1 MIIIKPYITYDV
13 HVMESFEFES
23 GRVLEN
29 VVVEYGINGVPKY
42 DEDGNIINAVI
53 YFPTLKGESSILA
66 KNIDLIYDFD
76 NDNYFFIKITSLGAP
91 NSCSPS
97 STGLKHEFP
106 TYTIKDRVNFQRQFL
121 AEKFNITKVLGLIGE
136 GMGGFGVYTW
146 ACEYPDEME
155 FIIILN
161 STYKTGG
168 YRYVL
173 LRTAEAII
181 DSCDDFYSN
190 EYSVSLT
197 KIIVALSRL
206 RFAGQFSNNVFES
219 LSNNELDV
227 LMEDFVDE
235 GLFMD
240 IHDFKSRNDCL
251 LDYDVF
257 DKLHNIKAKALIIG
271 FGDSLY
277 FNSKN
282 DILPLK
288 DIINNSKIVA
298 FNDKENFYDEED
310 FSELKLET
318 LSFLNQFDYNKKS

>member
-1 MIIIKPYITYDV
+1 MGYL
-13 HVMESFEFES
+13 H
-23 GRVLEN
+23 
-29 VVVEYGINGVPKY
+29 
-42 DEDGNIINAVI
+42 
-53 YFPTLKGESSILA
+53 
-66 KNIDLIYDFD
+66 
-76 NDNYFFIKITSLGAP
+76 
-91 NSCSPS
+91 
-97 STGLKHEFP
+97 
-106 TYTIKDRVNFQRQFL
+106 
-121 AEKFNITKVLGLIGE
+121 KVLGIIGE

-173 LRTAEAII
+173 LRTAESII

-219 LSNNELDV
+219 LSNDELDV

-251 LDYDVF
+251 LEYNVS

-277 FNSKN
+277 FNSES

-288 DIINNSKIVA
+288 DIITDSKIIA
-298 FNDKENFYDEED
+298 FKDKENFYDEED

-318 LSFLNQFDYNKKS
+318 MSFLKQFK